1 MRGLLSKL
9 ACGAL
14 LAGLLVCTGA
24 RAEDAAKAQRIVA
37 VGGSVTEIIFA
48 LGEDDRL
55 IARDQT
61 STYPPEAQ
69 GLPDVGYIRRLSP
82 EGLLAVNPDLVIAM
96 EGYGPPEAKSVIAA
110 AGIPIAEIPE
120 GHDGAAI
127 VEKIR
132 ATASALGTPEKGE
145 ALAAEVKAD
154 LEAAETAAKA
164 AGSPARILFILA
176 LQDGRIMAA
185 GADSHADGIIRMA
198 GATNALSG
206 FSGYKQVT
214 DEAIISAQ
222 PDVVLMMDRGGFDH
236 EGTEEALFALPA
248 IMATP
253 AGKNRRMIRMDGL
266 YLLGFGP
273 RTADAI
279 RDLNEQL
286 AGFASPVGS
295 N

>member
-1 MRGLLSKL
+1 MKRLISGL

-14 LAGLLVCTGA
+14 LASLSVATHS
-24 RAEDAAKAQRIVA
+24 RADDATKAQRIVA
-37 VGGSVTEIIFA
+37 IGGSVTEIIYA
-48 LGEDDRL
+48 LGEQDRL

-61 STYPPEAQ
+61 STYPPEA
-69 GLPDVGYIRRLSP
+69 GELPDVGYIRRLSP
-82 EGLLAVNPDLVIAM
+82 EGLLSANPDLVIAM

-110 AGIPIAEIPE
+110 AGIPIAEISE
-120 GHDGAAI
+120 GYDGAAI
-127 VEKIR
+127 LEKIR
-132 ATASALGTPEKGE
+132 ATAHALGTPEKGE
-145 ALAAEVKAD
+145 ALAAEVEAD
-154 LEAAETAAKA
+154 LKAAETASEA
-164 AGSPARILFILA
+164 AGSPARILFVLA

-198 GATNALSG
+198 GAENALSG

-214 DEAIISAQ
+214 DEAIITAQ
-222 PDVVLMMDRGGFDH
+222 PDVVLMMDRGGDH
-236 EGTEEALFALPA
+236 DSTEEALFALPA

-253 AGKNRRMIRMDGL
+253 AGKNRRLIRMDGL

-279 RDLNEQL
+279 RDLNEEL
-286 AGFASPVGS
+286 AGIDAPIGS

>member
-1 MRGLLSKL
+1 MKGLLSRV

-14 LAGLLVCTGA
+14 LSGILISANA
-24 RAEDAAKAQRIVA
+24 QAEDAGEAQRIVA
-37 VGGSVTEIIFA
+37 IGGSVTEIIYA
-48 LGEDDRL
+48 LGEQDRL

-69 GLPDVGYIRRLSP
+69 DLPDVGYIRRLSP
-82 EGLLAVNPDLVIAM
+82 EGLLSANPDLVIAM

-120 GHDGAAI
+120 GYDGAAI
-127 VEKIR
+127 LEKIR
-132 ATASALGTPEKGE
+132 ATAAALGTPEKGE
-145 ALAAEVKAD
+145 ELAAEVQTD
-154 LEAAETAAKA
+154 LQAAQKAAKA
-164 AGSPARILFILA
+164 AGSPTRILFILA

-185 GADSHADGIIRMA
+185 GTDSHADGIIRMA
-198 GATNALSG
+198 GAENALAG

-214 DEAIISAQ
+214 DEAIITAQ
-222 PDVVLMMDRGGFDH
+222 PDVVLMMDRGGGDH
-236 EGTEEALFALPA
+236 DGTEEALFALPA

-253 AGKNRRMIRMDGL
+253 AGKNRRLIRMDGL

-286 AGFASPVGS
+286 AGLDSPVGS